1 MWHFQLNC
9 LLFRVFCF
17 TILFPTYIMECIRCM
32 SEASWIFIVMWR
44 SVIDLTLFHDV
55 SKVMFHRLC
64 VILDAWALA
73 EAPFHP
79 GLHRSLADRLGQRLP
94 CLCPALCCASYPF
107 SKTCVYVCL
116 CDWECVTTY
125 CSCLDWCVRPDS
137 AMLLLQTLLTTVF
150 YTPLAP
156 FLGSAIFISSYP
168 RPIKFWERN
177 YK

>member
-1 MWHFQLNC
+1 MWHFQPNC
-9 LLFRVFCF
+9 LLFCVFCF
-17 TILFPTYIMECIRCM
+17 TILFPTYIMECIRFM

-44 SVIDLTLFHDV
+44 SVIDLTLFPDV

-64 VILDAWALA
+64 DILDAWALA

-94 CLCPALCCASYPF
+94 CLCSALCCASYPF
-107 SKTCVYVCL
+107 SKTCVCVCVWL
-116 CDWECVTTY
+116 RAHHHLLFLPWLV
-125 CSCLDWCVRPDS
+125 CVRPDS